1 MCEDKQLQLPSPA
14 LTAWAWSPTET
25 DSPVCCTV
33 PHKHVS
39 VFQILTASSQDSRTQ
54 ALQDLEVVDM
64 YMYMN
69 LCL

>member
-1 MCEDKQLQLPSPA
+1 MCEDKQLQLPSLA

-25 DSPVCCTV
+25 YNPVCCTV

-39 VFQILTASSQDSRTQ
+39 VFHILTASSQGSRTQ
-54 ALQDLEVVDM
+54 ALQDLEVVDV